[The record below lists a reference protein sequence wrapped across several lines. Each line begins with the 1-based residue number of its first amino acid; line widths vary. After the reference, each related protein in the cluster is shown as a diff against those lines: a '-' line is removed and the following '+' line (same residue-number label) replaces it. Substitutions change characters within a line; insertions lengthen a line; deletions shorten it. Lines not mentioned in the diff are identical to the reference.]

1 MKASPVLVCIDFSP
15 ASEKVMKEGKFLAE
29 SLDTGIVLLHA
40 AAPEP
45 AFIGYD
51 DTGGAYARDDR
62 AGELRKEHGELHS
75 LAAAITATGIETLP
89 LLVEGPTAEVILEQ
103 ADKHHCRLI
112 VVGSHGQGALHRFL
126 VGSTVDSLVRRA
138 ERTVVIV
145 PIHEDA

>member
-1 MKASPVLVCIDFSP
+1 MSESPVLVCIDFSA
-15 ASEKVMKEGKFLAE
+15 ASSKVIAEGRFLAQALQT
-29 SLDTGIVLLHA
+29 SVVLLHA

-51 DTGGAYARDDR
+51 EAGGAYGRDER
-62 AGELRKEHGELHS
+62 AGELREEHAALQK
-75 LAAAITATGIETLP
+75 AAAELEATGVETLA
-89 LLVEGPTAEVILEQ
+89 LLVEGPTSQIILEQ
-103 ADKHHCRLI
+103 ADKYGCRMI

-145 PIHEDA
+145 PVHEDA